1 MTSETT
7 AATEGDLLKLVQAN
21 VADLRSRYPSH
32 DVRVIVSTAPPG
44 YPDTNEQPARPIM
57 LELLAQPRMR
67 VAGA

>member
-1 MTSETT
+1 MTGETT
-7 AATEGDLLKLVQAN
+7 AATDIDLLKLVQAH

-44 YPDTNEQPARPIM
+44 YPDTDEEPVRPVM
-57 LELLAQPRMR
+57 LELLAQPRLR

>member
-7 AATEGDLLKLVQAN
+7 AATDVDLLKLVQAH
-21 VADLRSRYPSH
+21 VADLRLRYPSH

-44 YPDTNEQPARPIM
+44 YPDTHEEPARPVM
-57 LELLAQPRMR
+57 LELIAPPRLR